1 VKKILIADPDEV
13 LASFYSEEL
22 SEEGYVVGSCSDP
35 AKLMD
40 VIVSEQPDLVLID
53 MQMVMHPGEGFHREI
68 KGHLCI
74 VPPILYM
81 AASRFSPQKWPFSPE
96 NFVRKAGSLD
106 SLKKKITGVLE
117 EPRREVRQKTTIPR
131 EQMAFPW

>member
-13 LASFYSEEL
+13 LASIYSEEL
-22 SEEGYVVGSCSDP
+22 SEEGYMVGNCTDP

-40 VIVSEQPDLVLID
+40 AIVSEQPDLILID

-68 KGHLCI
+68 KKHLSV

-81 AASRFSPQKWPFSPE
+81 AASRFWFKKWPFSPE

-106 SLKKKITGVLE
+106 SLKKKITGVLG
-117 EPRREVRQKTTIPR
+117 EPRREVDQKTTMPH